1 LEGLGYDEQA
11 GRVLVSPKDIAK
23 GGPDMRDRR
32 VLYAF
37 DPLSATHPVE
47 EVLQLSLQ
55 DLMTQAKALGI
66 SIPMKRTDNGREVPA
81 LKLRYSSVA
90 VHPRSGH
97 YYLLSAVD
105 RSLLVLDRAGTL
117 MHLAWLD
124 ERLLP
129 KPEGITFLANG
140 DLVLSSEGKGRTPVV
155 VRYAMKPE

>member
-1 LEGLGYDEQA
+1 
-11 GRVLVSPKDIAK
+11 
-23 GGPDMRDRR
+23 
-32 VLYAF
+32 
-37 DPLSATHPVE
+37 VE